1 METIYCID
9 TSSWIDAK
17 TFYSIRNFPSFWD
30 KLDDLVTNKQ
40 TISPHEVYDELKQ
53 KDDEVFN
60 WVNKRKQIF
69 RVLDEEQVAVAK
81 EIMAKFRGLI
91 DEQKEIPDADP
102 FVIALAIVV
111 NKKLALMGEKCAVI
125 TGEKPGSINKPK
137 IPDVCISYG
146 IEYLNIISL
155 VPREGWVF

>member
-17 TFYSIRNFPSFWD
+17 TIYSITNFPSFWD
-30 KLDDLVTNKQ
+30 KLDALVTTKQ
-40 TISPHEVYDELKQ
+40 IISPHEVYDELKQ

-69 RVLDEEQVAVAK
+69 KVLDEEQVAVAK
-81 EIMAKFRGLI
+81 EIMTKFPGLI

-102 FVIALAIVV
+102 FVISLAIVESK
-111 NKKLALMGEKCAVI
+111 NLALMEEKCIVV
-125 TGEKPGSINKPK
+125 TGEKPGSPNKPK

-146 IEYLNIISL
+146 IEYLNITAL
-155 VPREGWVF
+155 VGREGWVF

>member
-1 METIYCID
+1 METTYCID

-17 TFYSIRNFPSFWD
+17 TIYPISNFPSLWD
-30 KLDDLVTNKQ
+30 KLDALVTNKQ
-40 TISPHEVYDELKQ
+40 IISPHEVYDELKQ

-69 RVLDEEQVAVAK
+69 RVLDEEQVAVAQ
-81 EIMAKFRGLI
+81 EIMTKFPGLI

-102 FVIALAIVV
+102 FVIALAIVE
-111 NKKLALMGEKCAVI
+111 NKNLALMGEKCMVV
-125 TGEKPGSINKPK
+125 TGEKPGSRNKPK

-146 IEYLNIISL
+146 IEYLNITTL
-155 VPREGWVF
+155 VVHEGWII

>member
-1 METIYCID
+1 METTYCID

-17 TFYSIRNFPSFWD
+17 TIYPISNFPSLWD
-30 KLDDLVTNKQ
+30 KLDALVTNKQ
-40 TISPHEVYDELKQ
+40 IISPHEVYDELKQ

-60 WVNKRKQIF
+60 WLNKKKQIF

-81 EIMAKFRGLI
+81 EIMTKFPGLI

-102 FVIALAIVV
+102 FVIALAIVE
-111 NKKLALMGEKCAVI
+111 NKNLALMGEKCMVV
-125 TGEKPGSINKPK
+125 TGEKPGSLNKPK

-146 IEYLNIISL
+146 IEYLNITAL
-155 VPREGWVF
+155 VVHEGWII

>member
-1 METIYCID
+1 MDILYCID

-17 TFYSIRNFPSFWD
+17 TIYPINNFPSLWD
-30 KLDDLVTNKQ
+30 KLNALVTNKQ
-40 TISPHEVYDELKQ
+40 IISPHEVYDELKQ

-69 RVLDEEQVAVAK
+69 KVLDEEQVAVAK
-81 EIMAKFRGLI
+81 EIMTGFRGLI

-102 FVIALAIVV
+102 FVIALAIVESK
-111 NKKLALMGEKCAVI
+111 NLALMGEKCLVV
-125 TGEKPGSINKPK
+125 TGEKPRSTNRPK

-146 IEYLNIISL
+146 IEYLNITSL
-155 VPREGWVF
+155 VSREGWIF